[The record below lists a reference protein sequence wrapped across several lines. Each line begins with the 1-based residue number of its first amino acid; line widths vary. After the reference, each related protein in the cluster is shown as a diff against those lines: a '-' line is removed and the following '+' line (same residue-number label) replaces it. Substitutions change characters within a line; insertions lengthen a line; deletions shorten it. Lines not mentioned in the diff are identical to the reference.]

1 MLNDKNISINITS
14 GTIIKIILFLL
25 LFVSLYILRDLILVI
40 LTAVVIASAIEP
52 LTKWFTN
59 RKIPRLISVIFIYAA
74 LIIVVVG
81 SLLLLLPPLLDE
93 ASNLSSTFPQYLNSL
108 NLWNPVDGV
117 SGVNE
122 LSKGFSVSDI
132 ILELRNNISNA
143 TGGLFQVVSRIFG
156 GVFNFI
162 LIIVLSFY
170 LAVQKDGIAMF
181 LEIITPVKHE
191 KYIADLW
198 KRSQNKIGLWMQ
210 GQLLLAVIIGVLVFL
225 GLTIFG
231 VKYAFLLAVLAAVLE
246 LIPLFGPIIAAIP
259 AILIAV
265 TDGGTTQ
272 GLIIAGFYI
281 IIQQFE
287 NHLIYPLVV
296 KKVVGVPP
304 LLVILALIIGAKLAG
319 FLGIILSVPLAAAL
333 MEFISDVEKD
343 KKKFLEEK
351 V

>member
-132 ILELRNNISNA
+132 ILELRNNIS
-143 TGGLFQVVSRIFG
+143 
-156 GVFNFI
+156 
-162 LIIVLSFY
+162 
-170 LAVQKDGIAMF
+170 
-181 LEIITPVKHE
+181 
-191 KYIADLW
+191 
-198 KRSQNKIGLWMQ
+198 LWMQ